1 MKAFHVLLY
10 SICLSLL
17 ILSSVTAADRNLLTT
32 TKESR
37 VVGGNVADP
46 VRYPYFVYLFISTTN
61 QGVYECGGILLFYDL
76 LLSAAHCVEGL
87 DVTGIT
93 AVVNMTT
100 YFNPLLDLD
109 LDDDGPT
116 GYEQIRSVVDYRQH
130 PLFNPATV
138 ANDVMLLRLDKPVF
152 NVDFPL
158 LPNGA
163 SFEQI
168 MTAGE
173 PVTVIGFGRTTENGG
188 FPTNLM
194 NVDLEIVSHEDCNDE
209 NSYNGEIDNDV
220 MICASLVGRVRYVWC
235 SVVAA
240 VYVSYTALH
249 AFLTHH
255 TYLCFCGI
263 YILLSPQQ
271 DACQGDSGGPLI
283 LKPSS
288 DDDNNHS
295 GVNDVIIGLVSF
307 GSGCAQDDYPGVYSR
322 LSAVTDFIMG
332 EGFCQM
338 ATFATPTISDCAAYS
353 NTGITTND
361 DDDDDEGAQVEVNDS
376 AVGNEREIGDDI
388 DSSEVGVV
396 NSGGGG
402 NEPDLPPPHTDDP
415 PPPPPHEVGVVNSG
429 GEDAN
434 EPDLPPPPHF
444 DNDDDP
450 PPPPPHEDNNGNNGN
465 GGPPARDKSLSSSGE
480 DAKKPPPPPPPQL
493 QFSGPPQKLTTTT
506 TGNSKGGGATA
517 KKNNAGMGMMGGGG
531 KMRSLLLETTKVLK
545 HNTSS
550 RNSNSVLSRLRGTT
564 TNSKQ

>member
-338 ATFATPTISDCAAYS
+338 ATFATPTISDCAVY
-353 NTGITTND
+353 NTDITTND

-376 AVGNEREIGDDI
+376 AAGNEREIGDDI

-465 GGPPARDKSLSSSGE
+465 GGPPARDKSLSSYGK
-480 DAKKPPPPPPPQL
+480 DAKKPPPSPPN
-493 QFSGPPQKLTTTT
+493 FSGPPQKLTTTT